1 MEVLDLPKRDSPG
14 SQPTTVAMGPTSFHL
29 EEKASDAPYM
39 VDDDFAGDDDDDDD
53 DSISPISERAPPW
66 SGTRWARFFPELS
79 SHFSLTSPTNSTI
92 PPFPLP
98 PTTKGALH
106 LDGPSQQ
113 PERRSNGPSSLS
125 SEDAADNRS
134 SSYTSRSSLTSQGS
148 EATSPVHKLVENFHI
163 TSPTMAGVFDES
175 KYAHQIPPPFPRR
188 PSIAQSKDKP
198 LPQEPPIELTPLSI
212 RHKTPQVRDRGLGH
226 HVRLDPP
233 PRSKKHVNHHQP
245 TLSQACNDLERTL
258 AGLTEQQ
265 QAPAPLSPRSPL
277 QILDGPLQIS
287 RGNMDMV
294 ATRPAPRPPASVHD
308 HREIYKA
315 KSREDM
321 KQTKKLLKNKSSFSF
336 TVPAFSRKLSRVHQR
351 STSNTSSKSE
361 PESYRTGVLHQ
372 PTVAELGDS
381 EIAELQ
387 GSSVVGFRERPI
399 SAGGEKELRMRLPRL
414 QTKEMGASGRRS
426 IAHPSTSTKDNI
438 HRTHEDLEQLRRP
451 HQRAR
456 GASAGE
462 KYFVSYSK
470 LDGIPAIATGQHQ
483 QTSQTPAMVYELE
496 GGPPQL
502 PAELQGE
509 TTTPIE
515 VSVEVSVRVSVGAMP
530 GALPDRVI
538 LTVLEHITSLDD
550 LFNVAVTRK
559 DFYRVFKK
567 HELKLMRIAVF
578 AMSAPAW
585 ELREMSPPWDTE
597 WHVVL
602 DPDAPVPEYTPSRY
616 LKRYAEDIY
625 TLAHL
630 KSLILARCGSF
641 LRPETIRGLSGTDDV
656 RAAEVDDAFWRVW
669 TFCRLFGSG
678 KCREGD
684 IAGQLDWLRG
694 GKVAMNRRLSA
705 ATSIADSYDANSVLF
720 EPPAGFGDGNRGGL
734 SKEQL
739 LDMTE
744 IWTCLGV
751 LLQPMHGKCTEARA
765 TGVFDGH
772 DVEANDSAK
781 EEAVLEEWTY
791 YILTLGLSAVLL
803 LGSIHPYDNTTAVF
817 QRAHAMGLTKWE
829 ASETGASRS
838 SFLREAVSKACQPRG
853 SSTSQASMRSPGFG
867 SQLPGSHDVSRTS
880 NMPGE
885 REPSPDFHR
894 RRQAAYSAQ
903 LRNQRQQQPSPP
915 NPILA
920 EERPI
925 SQYATIMSRLEG
937 LPSARQPPASVSRI
951 EIPPPTHSY
960 LANVPYMQVPQP
972 VTPGYYQPQV
982 RDPVDHAIDIMVRQ
996 LGFAE
1001 ADAKWALK
1009 ITDSGEGINVNA
1021 AISLLTR
1028 ERNTHEQTS
1037 RGFSLRKRKSFL
1049 SSVINSPES
1058 RHSGWKWA

>member
-1 MEVLDLPKRDSPG
+1 
-14 SQPTTVAMGPTSFHL
+14 MGPTSPHP

-39 VDDDFAGDDDDDDD
+39 VDDDFAGDDEDGDD

-79 SHFSLTSPTNSTI
+79 SHFSLASPTNSTN
-92 PPFPLP
+92 PPFPQFH
-98 PTTKGALH
+98 TKGPPH
-106 LDGPSQQ
+106 IDGPSQQ
-113 PERRSNGPSSLS
+113 PERRSKGPSSLS
-125 SEDAADNRS
+125 SEDVADNRS

-148 EATSPVHKLVENFHI
+148 EATSPVHKLADSLHI
-163 TSPTMAGVFDES
+163 TSPTRAGVFDES
-175 KYAHQIPPPFPRR
+175 KYAHQIPPPFPSRS
-188 PSIAQSKDKP
+188 SIAQSKDKP

-212 RHKTPQVRDRGLGH
+212 RHKTPQMHDRRPGYVG
-226 HVRLDPP
+226 RLEPP
-233 PRSKKHVNHHQP
+233 PRSKKHASHHHP

-258 AGLTEQQ
+258 AGLGEQPQ
-265 QAPAPLSPRSPL
+265 TPGQLSPRSPL

-294 ATRPAPRPPASVHD
+294 ATRPAPRPPASVHNNRQI
-308 HREIYKA
+308 HKV
-315 KSREDM
+315 KSREDV
-321 KQTKKLLKNKSSFSF
+321 KQTKKSLKNKPSFSF
-336 TVPAFSRKLSRVHQR
+336 SVPAFGRKLSRVHQR

-361 PESYRTGVLHQ
+361 PESYRASILHQ
-372 PTVAELGDS
+372 PAVAELGDG

-387 GSSVVGFRERPI
+387 GSSVIGFRERPL

-414 QTKEMGASGRRS
+414 QTKEMGESGRKR
-426 IAHPSTSTKDNI
+426 DNI
-438 HRTHEDLEQLRRP
+438 HSTHEDPEQLRSP
-451 HQRAR
+451 HERAR
-456 GASAGE
+456 GASVGD

-470 LDGIPAIATGQHQ
+470 LDGIPATHQHQ
-483 QTSQTPAMVYELE
+483 QTSQTSAMVYELE
-496 GGPPQL
+496 GGSPQP
-502 PAELQGE
+502 PAELQGD
-509 TTTPIE
+509 TTTAIDVP
-515 VSVEVSVRVSVGAMP
+515 VSVSVSVSVGAMP
-530 GALPDRVI
+530 GTLPDRVI

-550 LFNVAVTRK
+550 LFNVAVARR

-597 WHVVL
+597 WQFVL

-630 KSLILARCGSF
+630 KSLILARCGTF

-678 KCREGD
+678 KGREGD
-684 IAGQLDWLRG
+684 ISGQLDWLRG
-694 GKVAMNRRLSA
+694 GKVARNRRVSEF
-705 ATSIADSYDANSVLF
+705 TSIADPYDANSVLF
-720 EPPAGFGDGNRGGL
+720 EPPAGFGDGNTGGL

-751 LLQPMHGKCTEARA
+751 LLQPMHG
-765 TGVFDGH
+765 
-772 DVEANDSAK
+772 DSAK

-791 YILTLGLSAVLL
+791 YILTLGLSAVLV

-817 QRAHAMGLTKWE
+817 QRAHSMGLTNWE
-829 ASETGASRS
+829 ASDTGASRS

-853 SSTSQASMRSPGFG
+853 SSTSQVSVRSPGFG
-867 SQLPGSHDVSRTS
+867 SSPSGSHDVSQTS
-880 NMPGE
+880 NVPGE
-885 REPSPDFHR
+885 RESSPDFHR

-915 NPILA
+915 NPMLA

-925 SQYATIMSRLEG
+925 SHYATIMSRLEG
-937 LPSARQPPASVSRI
+937 LPPAPQPPMSVSRI
-951 EIPPPTHSY
+951 EIPPTTHSY
-960 LANVPYMQVPQP
+960 VTNVSYMQPLQP
-972 VTPGYYQPQV
+972 VTPVYYPPQV
-982 RDPVDHAIDIMVRQ
+982 RDPVDHAIDIMVRE

-1001 ADAKWALK
+1001 EDAKWALK
-1009 ITDSGEGINVNA
+1009 ITDSGEGINMNA

-1028 ERNTHEQTS
+1028 ERRTHEQSS

>member
-1 MEVLDLPKRDSPG
+1 MDVLDLPKRNSPI
-14 SQPTTVAMGPTSFHL
+14 SQPTAVAMGTTSPHP

-39 VDDDFAGDDDDDDD
+39 VDDDFAGDDEDGDD

-79 SHFSLTSPTNSTI
+79 SHFSLASPTNSTY
-92 PPFPLP
+92 PPLP
-98 PTTKGALH
+98 QFHTKGPPH
-106 LDGPSQQ
+106 IDGPSQQ
-113 PERRSNGPSSLS
+113 PERRSKGPSSLS
-125 SEDAADNRS
+125 SEDVADNRS

-148 EATSPVHKLVENFHI
+148 EATSPVHKLVDSLHI
-163 TSPTMAGVFDES
+163 TSPTRAGVFDES
-175 KYAHQIPPPFPRR
+175 KYAHQIPPPFPSRS
-188 PSIAQSKDKP
+188 SIAQSKDKP

-212 RHKTPQVRDRGLGH
+212 RHKTPQMHDGRPGYVG
-226 HVRLDPP
+226 RLDPP
-233 PRSKKHVNHHQP
+233 PRSKKHASHHHP

-258 AGLTEQQ
+258 AGLGEQQ
-265 QAPAPLSPRSPL
+265 QTPAQLSPRSPL

-294 ATRPAPRPPASVHD
+294 ATRPAPRPPASVHNNRQI
-308 HREIYKA
+308 HKV
-315 KSREDM
+315 KSREDA
-321 KQTKKLLKNKSSFSF
+321 KQTKKSLKNKPSFSF
-336 TVPAFSRKLSRVHQR
+336 SVPAFGRKLSRVHQR

-361 PESYRTGVLHQ
+361 PESYRASILHQ
-372 PTVAELGDS
+372 PAVAELGDG

-387 GSSVVGFRERPI
+387 GSSVIGFRERPL

-414 QTKEMGASGRRS
+414 QTKEMGESSRKR
-426 IAHPSTSTKDNI
+426 DNI
-438 HRTHEDLEQLRRP
+438 HGTHEDPEQLRRP
-451 HQRAR
+451 HERAR
-456 GASAGE
+456 GASVGD

-470 LDGIPAIATGQHQ
+470 LDGIPATRQHQ
-483 QTSQTPAMVYELE
+483 QTSQTSAMVYELE
-496 GGPPQL
+496 GGSPQP
-502 PAELQGE
+502 PAELQGD
-509 TTTPIE
+509 TTTAIDVPVR
-515 VSVEVSVRVSVGAMP
+515 VSVSVSVGAMP
-530 GALPDRVI
+530 DTLPDRVI
-538 LTVLEHITSLDD
+538 LTVLEHITTLDD
-550 LFNVAVTRK
+550 LFNVAVARR

-597 WHVVL
+597 WQFVL

-630 KSLILARCGSF
+630 KSLILARCGTF

-678 KCREGD
+678 KGREGD
-684 IAGQLDWLRG
+684 IAGQLDWLKG
-694 GKVAMNRRLSA
+694 GKVARNRRVSEF
-705 ATSIADSYDANSVLF
+705 TSIADPYDANSVLF
-720 EPPAGFGDGNRGGL
+720 EPPAGFGDGNTGGL

-772 DVEANDSAK
+772 NVEANDSAK

-791 YILTLGLSAVLL
+791 YILTLGLSAVLV
-803 LGSIHPYDNTTAVF
+803 LGSIHSHDNTTAVF
-817 QRAHAMGLTKWE
+817 QRAHSMGLTNWE
-829 ASETGASRS
+829 ASDTGASRS

-853 SSTSQASMRSPGFG
+853 SSTSQVSMRSPGFG
-867 SQLPGSHDVSRTS
+867 SQPSGSHDVSQTS
-880 NMPGE
+880 NVPGE
-885 REPSPDFHR
+885 RESSPDFHR

-915 NPILA
+915 NPVLA

-925 SQYATIMSRLEG
+925 SHYATIMSRLEG
-937 LPSARQPPASVSRI
+937 LPPAPQPPMSVSRI
-951 EIPPPTHSY
+951 EIPPTTHSY
-960 LANVPYMQVPQP
+960 VTNVSYVQPLQP
-972 VTPGYYQPQV
+972 VTPVYYPPQV
-982 RDPVDHAIDIMVRQ
+982 RDPVDHAIDIMVRE

-1001 ADAKWALK
+1001 EDAKWALK
-1009 ITDSGEGINVNA
+1009 ITDSGEGINMNA

-1028 ERNTHEQTS
+1028 ERRTHEQSS

>member
-1 MEVLDLPKRDSPG
+1 
-14 SQPTTVAMGPTSFHL
+14 MGPTSPHP

-39 VDDDFAGDDDDDDD
+39 VDDDFAGDDEDDDD

-79 SHFSLTSPTNSTI
+79 SHFSLASPTNSTN
-92 PPFPLP
+92 PPFPQP
-98 PTTKGALH
+98 HTKGPPH
-106 LDGPSQQ
+106 IDGPSQQ
-113 PERRSNGPSSLS
+113 PERRSKGPSSLS
-125 SEDAADNRS
+125 SEDVADNRS

-148 EATSPVHKLVENFHI
+148 EATSPVHKLVDSLHI
-163 TSPTMAGVFDES
+163 TSPTKAGVFDES
-175 KYAHQIPPPFPRR
+175 KYAHQIPPPFPSRS
-188 PSIAQSKDKP
+188 SIAQSKDKP

-212 RHKTPQVRDRGLGH
+212 RHKAPQMHDRRPGYVG
-226 HVRLDPP
+226 RLDPP
-233 PRSKKHVNHHQP
+233 PRSKKHASHHHP

-258 AGLTEQQ
+258 AGLGEQQ
-265 QAPAPLSPRSPL
+265 QPPAQLSPRSPL

-294 ATRPAPRPPASVHD
+294 ATRPAPRPPASVHNNRQI
-308 HREIYKA
+308 HKV
-315 KSREDM
+315 KSREDV
-321 KQTKKLLKNKSSFSF
+321 KQTKKSLKNKPSFSF
-336 TVPAFSRKLSRVHQR
+336 SVPAFGRKLSRVHQR

-361 PESYRTGVLHQ
+361 PESYRASILHQ
-372 PTVAELGDS
+372 PAVAELGDG

-387 GSSVVGFRERPI
+387 GSSVIGFRERPL

-414 QTKEMGASGRRS
+414 QTKEMGESGRKR
-426 IAHPSTSTKDNI
+426 DNI
-438 HRTHEDLEQLRRP
+438 HSTHEGPEPLRRP
-451 HQRAR
+451 HERAR
-456 GASAGE
+456 GASVGD

-470 LDGIPAIATGQHQ
+470 LDGIPATCQHQ
-483 QTSQTPAMVYELE
+483 QTSQTSAMVYELE
-496 GGPPQL
+496 GGAPQP
-502 PAELQGE
+502 PAELQGD
-509 TTTPIE
+509 TTTAIDVPVRLS
-515 VSVEVSVRVSVGAMP
+515 VSVSVGAMP
-530 GALPDRVI
+530 GTLPDRVI

-550 LFNVAVTRK
+550 LFNVAVSRR

-597 WHVVL
+597 WQFVL

-630 KSLILARCGSF
+630 KSLILARCGTF

-678 KCREGD
+678 KGREGD

-694 GKVAMNRRLSA
+694 GKVARNRRVSEF
-705 ATSIADSYDANSVLF
+705 TSIADPYDANSVLF
-720 EPPAGFGDGNRGGL
+720 EPPAGFGDGNTGGL

-751 LLQPMHGKCTEARA
+751 LLQPMH
-765 TGVFDGH
+765 
-772 DVEANDSAK
+772 EANDSAK

-791 YILTLGLSAVLL
+791 YILTLGLSAVLV

-817 QRAHAMGLTKWE
+817 QRAHSMGLTYWE
-829 ASETGASRS
+829 ASDTGASRS

-853 SSTSQASMRSPGFG
+853 SGTSQVSMRSPGFG
-867 SQLPGSHDVSRTS
+867 SQPSGSHDVSQTS
-880 NMPGE
+880 NVPGE
-885 REPSPDFHR
+885 RESSPDFHR

-915 NPILA
+915 NPMLA

-925 SQYATIMSRLEG
+925 SHYATIMSRLEG
-937 LPSARQPPASVSRI
+937 LPPAPQPPMSVSRI
-951 EIPPPTHSY
+951 EIPPTTHSY
-960 LANVPYMQVPQP
+960 VTNVSYVQPLQP
-972 VTPGYYQPQV
+972 VTPVYYPPQV
-982 RDPVDHAIDIMVRQ
+982 RDPVDHAIDIMVRE

-1001 ADAKWALK
+1001 EDAKWALK
-1009 ITDSGEGINVNA
+1009 ITDSGEGINMNA

-1028 ERNTHEQTS
+1028 ERRTHEQSS

>member
-1 MEVLDLPKRDSPG
+1 MEVMDMPKRNSPV
-14 SQPTTVAMGPTSFHL
+14 SLPTAVAMGSTSPHP
-29 EEKASDAPYM
+29 EKKASDAPYM
-39 VDDDFAGDDDDDDD
+39 VDDDFPGDDDDDDD
-53 DSISPISERAPPW
+53 VSISPISERAPPW

-79 SHFSLTSPTNSTI
+79 SHFSLASPTNSTN
-92 PPFPLP
+92 PPFPQPL
-98 PTTKGALH
+98 TKGPPH
-106 LDGPSQQ
+106 IDGPSQQ
-113 PERRSNGPSSLS
+113 PERRSKGPSSLS
-125 SEDAADNRS
+125 SEDVADNRS

-148 EATSPVHKLVENFHI
+148 EATSPVHKLVDSLHI
-163 TSPTMAGVFDES
+163 KSPTKAGVFDES
-175 KYAHQIPPPFPRR
+175 KFAHQIPPPFPSRS
-188 PSIAQSKDKP
+188 SIAQSKDKP

-212 RHKTPQVRDRGLGH
+212 RHKTPQIPDRPGYLS
-226 HVRLDPP
+226 RLDPP
-233 PRSKKHVNHHQP
+233 PRSKKHASHHHP
-245 TLSQACNDLERTL
+245 TLSQACTDLERTL

-265 QAPAPLSPRSPL
+265 HSPAQLSPRSPL

-308 HREIYKA
+308 NRQIHKA

-321 KQTKKLLKNKSSFSF
+321 KQTKKLLKNKPSFSF
-336 TVPAFSRKLSRVHQR
+336 TVPAFGRKLSRVHHR

-361 PESYRTGVLHQ
+361 PESYRASVLHQ
-372 PTVAELGDS
+372 PAVAELGDS
-381 EIAELQ
+381 EVAELQ
-387 GSSVVGFRERPI
+387 GSSVIGFRERPS

-414 QTKEMGASGRRS
+414 QTKETGAPGRKR
-426 IAHPSTSTKDNI
+426 DNI
-438 HRTHEDLEQLRRP
+438 HSTHEGPEQLRRP
-451 HQRAR
+451 NGRAR
-456 GASAGE
+456 GASVGE

-470 LDGIPAIATGQHQ
+470 LDGMPVHSTRQHQ
-483 QTSQTPAMVYELE
+483 PTSQTSGMVYELE
-496 GGPPQL
+496 GGSTQP
-502 PAELQGE
+502 PAELQGD
-509 TTTPIE
+509 TTSPIDVVPVRISVG
-515 VSVEVSVRVSVGAMP
+515 VSSVGAMP
-530 GALPDRVI
+530 GTLPDRVI

-550 LFNVAVTRK
+550 LFNVAVARK
-559 DFYRVFKK
+559 DFYRVFKM
-567 HELKLMRIAVF
+567 HELKLIRIAVF

-597 WHVVL
+597 WHFVL
-602 DPDAPVPEYTPSRY
+602 DPDAPVPEYTPSCY

-630 KSLILARCGSF
+630 KSLILARCGTF
-641 LRPETIRGLSGTDDV
+641 LRPETIRGLSGTDDI

-678 KCREGD
+678 KGREGD

-694 GKVAMNRRLSA
+694 GEVARNRRVSEF
-705 ATSIADSYDANSVLF
+705 TSIADPYDANSVLF
-720 EPPAGFGDGNRGGL
+720 EPPTGFGDGNNGGL

-772 DVEANDSAK
+772 NVEANDSAK
-781 EEAVLEEWTY
+781 EAAVLEEWTY
-791 YILTLGLSAVLL
+791 YILTLGLSAVLV

-817 QRAHAMGLTKWE
+817 QRAHSMGLTNWE
-829 ASETGASRS
+829 ASDTGASRS

-853 SSTSQASMRSPGFG
+853 SSTSQASMRSSGFS
-867 SQLPGSHDVSRTS
+867 SQPSGSHDVSQTS
-880 NMPGE
+880 NVRGE

-903 LRNQRQQQPSPP
+903 LRIQRQQQPSPP
-915 NPILA
+915 NPMLA

-925 SQYATIMSRLEG
+925 SHYATIMSRLEG
-937 LPSARQPPASVSRI
+937 LPPAPQPPMSVSRI
-951 EIPPPTHSY
+951 EIPPTTHSY
-960 LANVPYMQVPQP
+960 MTNVSYMQPLQP
-972 VTPGYYQPQV
+972 VTPVYYPPQV
-982 RDPVDHAIDIMVRQ
+982 RDPVDHAIDIMVRE
-996 LGFAE
+996 LGFGE
-1001 ADAKWALK
+1001 EDAKWALK

-1028 ERNTHEQTS
+1028 ERKTHEQSS